1 MRWLRDLTILLLVF
15 GGIWLVFTYFPIIPD
30 KEFFNV
36 PIDTEQKIGDA
47 IFEYQIEN
55 SADFGM
61 LESPELDSLMY
72 LITSRLIQSIDDPLF
87 QYQFYVITSE
97 DVNAF
102 TIPGGRIFI
111 YSGLLET
118 AESAEEVASVLA
130 HEIGHAE
137 ERHVMNK
144 LAKEIG
150 LSVLLSDDSFVL
162 GQISKTLG
170 SSKFDR
176 IQERKADEF
185 ALELLEASA
194 IDPRNFGAFM
204 MKMKE
209 KEKFDSDLMEI
220 VNTHPATD
228 RRIKHAMNYELD
240 AGFKEEKL
248 RIDWPQ
254 MLEVLQLAENDWN
267 THND

>member
-1 MRWLRDLTILLLVF
+1 MRWVRDFAILITIF
-15 GGIWLVFTYFPIIPD
+15 GGIWLIFTYFPIIPD
-30 KEFFNV
+30 KEYFKV
-36 PIDTEQKIGDA
+36 PIETEKKIGDA

-55 SADFGM
+55 NSDF
-61 LESPELDSLMY
+61 EIVEDPKLDSMIH
-72 LITSRLIQSIDDPLF
+72 LITSRLITSLDNPLF
-87 QYQFYVITSE
+87 QYQFYIVSSE
-97 DVNAF
+97 EVNAF

-111 YSGLLET
+111 YAGLIET

-162 GQISKTLG
+162 GQVSKTLG

-185 ALELLEASA
+185 ALELLENSL
-194 IDPRNFGAFM
+194 IDPRHFGSFM

-209 KEKFDSDLMEI
+209 KEQFDSDMMEI

-240 AGFKEEKL
+240 SEFKEEPIA
-248 RIDWPQ
+248 IDWDE
-254 MLEVLQLAENDWN
+254 MLLTLSSVTASNSL
-267 THND
+267 